1 MSDEQKKLT
10 QISEIGES
18 GLIDRIIKKTVLKNE
33 GSIHGSG
40 DDAAVIDFKNNQ
52 VVTSVKILNE
62 GIHFS
67 LVYFP
72 LKHLGYKAV
81 VSSISNIY
89 AMNATPR
96 QILTGISLSNRFSV
110 EAVEEIYDGIHMA
123 CNKYGIDL
131 VGGETTSSS
140 SGLSI
145 AVTAIGGANSDH
157 LVYRNGAGG
166 NDLICVTGNLGA
178 AYLGLQLLE
187 RERAVFEVNS
197 NVQPDLTGHEYILE
211 RQLKPE
217 LKVEVLEKLHELNIV
232 PTAMI
237 DVSDGLAPDVLH
249 LCEKSQVGCRIY
261 QDKIP
266 IDSETE
272 KAAEEFNL
280 ESTTC
285 ALNGGEDYELL
296 FTVPIDLF
304 EKVKEISNVSVIGHI
319 APYNEG
325 CKLITINNEAIE
337 LISAKGGLISSN

>member
-1 MSDEQKKLT
+1 MLNEQKKLT
-10 QISEIGES
+10 QIGEIGES
-18 GLIDRIIKKTVLKNE
+18 GLIDRITRKTILKNE

-40 DDAAVIDFKNNQ
+40 DDAAVIDCKSKQ
-52 VVTSVKILNE
+52 VVTSIKILNE

-72 LKHLGYKAV
+72 LKHLGYKSV
-81 VSSISNIY
+81 VASIANIF

-123 CNKYGIDL
+123 CSKYGVDL

-145 AVTAIGGANSDH
+145 AVTAIGEANPDH
-157 LVYRNGAGG
+157 LVYRNGAGA

-178 AYLGLQLLE
+178 AYLGLQVLE
-187 RERAVFEVNS
+187 RERAVFEGNN

-217 LKVEVLEKLHELNIV
+217 LKIEVLEKLRELNAV
-232 PTAMI
+232 PSAMI
-237 DVSDGLAPDVLH
+237 DISDGLAPDVLH
-249 LCEKSQVGCRIY
+249 LCEKSNVGCRIY
-261 QDKIP
+261 QEKIP
-266 IDSETE
+266 IDKETE

-280 ESTTC
+280 EPTTC
-285 ALNGGEDYELL
+285 ALNGGEDCEFL

-319 APYNEG
+319 TRHNEG

-337 LISAKGGLISSN
+337 LISTKGSVISGQ